1 MTLGMKHTLQG
12 MLVIEEGTLFIQDAL
27 VDHNGNVVEYR
38 EPVRKV

>member
-27 VDHNGNVVEYR
+27 VDHNDNVEEYH
-38 EPVRKV
+38 ELVRIV